1 MIQIMSLM
9 SKISLNLYMLIS
21 SFTYQEYITE
31 YGNLI
36 ITYLGGLSTPYFGE
50 GTGLDT
56 GIMGGKLRF
65 GLGRTLLLK

>member
-1 MIQIMSLM
+1 M
-9 SKISLNLYMLIS
+9 SKISLNCTCLSLVSLIKNILQS
-21 SFTYQEYITE
+21 
-31 YGNLI
+31 NLI
-36 ITYLGGLSTPYFGE
+36 ITYLGGLSTPYLGE

>member
-1 MIQIMSLM
+1 MIQIMFLM
-9 SKISLNLYMLIS
+9 SKISLFCTCLSLVSLIKNILQS
-21 SFTYQEYITE
+21 
-31 YGNLI
+31 NLI
-36 ITYLGGLSTPYFGE
+36 ITYLGGLSTPYLGE

>member
-1 MIQIMSLM
+1 MIKIMFLM

-21 SFTYQEYITE
+21 SFTYQEYITN
-31 YGNLI
+31 NLI
-36 ITYLGGLSTPYFGE
+36 ITYLGGLSTPYLGE